1 MHCTPLNCTLSANGL
16 LGVQMYSS
24 AVEVYDVHSIAYSNF
39 DLASHRPQSCML
51 RLLFVALPAKVPV
64 SCSFLLR
71 CRALLVA
78 IAIKLSK
85 EYV

>member
-1 MHCTPLNCTLSANGL
+1 
-16 LGVQMYSS
+16 MYSS

-51 RLLFVALPAKVPV
+51 RLMFVALPAKVPV
-64 SCSFLLR
+64 SCSFSLR